1 MESRIRN
8 SFDHVRRAIDSA
20 QDMQKAIELTRRAI
34 ERSNSLLTND
44 ADPWPASPERI
55 RQKFWSHL
63 G

>member
-1 MESRIRN
+1 
-8 SFDHVRRAIDSA
+8 
-20 QDMQKAIELTRRAI
+20 MQKAIELTRRAI